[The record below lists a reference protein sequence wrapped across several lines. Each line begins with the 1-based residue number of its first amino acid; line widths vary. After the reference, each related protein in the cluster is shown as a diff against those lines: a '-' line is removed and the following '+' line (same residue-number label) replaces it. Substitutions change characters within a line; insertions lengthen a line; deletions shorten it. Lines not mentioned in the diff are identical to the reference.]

1 MNFSS
6 ENIKLITSHDSIVN
20 NIYHFPNNDSD
31 HFISISKDSEL
42 REWVISDEIQGTI
55 RYIINMNSKFI
66 ILKII
71 KKVYNTF

>member
-20 NIYHFPNNDSD
+20 IIYHFPNNDSD

-55 RYIINMNSKFI
+55 RYIINMNQN
-66 ILKII
+66 L
-71 KKVYNTF
+71 